1 MEHSTLFLVH
11 LSTTGLGIVF
21 PMLDCAFIPRQC
33 HKDRLTEEYKST
45 VTHAGEL
52 TVQERTARHSLK
64 EPRVRVA
71 DTQATVRS
79 LFSPNFLRDGSA
91 CSLPFG
97 WGPGLPFGKAR
108 LLPFE
113 DV

>member
-1 MEHSTLFLVH
+1 MLRPEMFYVDEIIQLAKPPNDTGQTL
-11 LSTTGLGIVF
+11 
-21 PMLDCAFIPRQC
+21 
-33 HKDRLTEEYKST
+33 EEYKST